1 MGWFLGLG
9 IAGVVLLVLS
19 LVFDGVL
26 EGVFDGLSGGLD
38 GFLSLP
44 VIDGFVSMLG
54 FGGAI
59 TLGTTGLGAG
69 VATGVGTVAGVG
81 TGWLTWKL
89 SRALMRDDASATP
102 RGEDLVGSSG
112 SVVTAV
118 PVDGYGE
125 VLLYLGGQPPGRPMW
140 RVVRMA
146 QGLRPRSRGGAT
158 CPRAGPSGRSWS
170 RCSRSGRSL
179 DGRRCRRG
187 RRRGPSQ

>member
-9 IAGVVLLVLS
+9 IAGVLLLVLS

-26 EGVFDGLSGGLD
+26 EGVFDGLD

-44 VIDGFVSMLG
+44 VIAGFVSMLG
-54 FGGAI
+54 FAGAI

-69 VATGVGTVAGVG
+69 VATGVGAVAGVG

-89 SRALMRDDASATP
+89 SRALMRDGASDTP

-125 VLLYLGGQPPGRPMW
+125 VLLYLGGQPLKVAAKSSTPIARGTEIW
-140 RVVRMA
+140 VESVLTATSVVVRPVD
-146 QGLRPRSRGGAT
+146 R
-158 CPRAGPSGRSWS
+158 
-170 RCSRSGRSL
+170 
-179 DGRRCRRG
+179 
-187 RRRGPSQ
+187 